1 MLSRFFSDRS
11 IMEARLARPQSV
23 SDGEVISRLAGVF
36 RDVGYEGASMAQL
49 AEATGLQKASLYH
62 RFRGGKQQ
70 MAEEVLAS
78 AIGWFADNV
87 LRPLNGD
94 GPPAERL
101 AEAIRSLNDFYD
113 GGSKACLLNMLSS
126 PRIEEGPFSRSIKD
140 ALEAL
145 VDAFA
150 HLCVAAGW
158 KREEARRQAERLVTM
173 LQGSLVLS
181 RGTGSTAP
189 FRNFLADLPGEVLER
204 PSGTDT
210 LE

>member
-1 MLSRFFSDRS
+1 M
-11 IMEARLARPQSV
+11 ARPQSV
-23 SDGEVISRLAGVF
+23 TDDKVISGLAQVF
-36 RDVGYEGASMAQL
+36 RDVGYDGASMAQL
-49 AEATGLQKASLYH
+49 ADVTGLQKASLYH
-62 RFRGGKQQ
+62 RFPGGKRQ
-70 MAEEVLAS
+70 MADEVLAS
-78 AIGWFADNV
+78 ALAWFGENV

-101 AEAIRSLNDFYD
+101 AEAVRSLNEFYQ

-126 PRIEEGPFSRSIKD
+126 PRIEDGPFSQSIKT

-150 HLCVAAGW
+150 CLCEAAGW
-158 KREEARRQAERLVTM
+158 KRGKQARRQAERLVTM

-189 FRNFLADLPGEVLER
+189 FRNFLADLPDEILNKTPTVRTGK
-204 PSGTDT
+204 
-210 LE
+210 

>member
-1 MLSRFFSDRS
+1 MS
-11 IMEARLARPQSV
+11 RPQSV
-23 SDGEVISRLAGVF
+23 SNDEVVSRLAGVF

-62 RFRGGKQQ
+62 RFQGGKRQ
-70 MAEEVLAS
+70 MAEEVLSS
-78 AIGWFADNV
+78 AIAWFADNV
-87 LRPLNGD
+87 LRPLRSD
-94 GPPAERL
+94 GPPVERL

-126 PRIEEGPFSRSIKD
+126 PRIEDGPFSGSIKD

-145 VDAFA
+145 VEAFA
-150 HLCVAAGW
+150 HLCVTSGW
-158 KREEARRQAERLVTM
+158 ERKAARRKAERLVAM

-189 FRNFLADLPGEVLER
+189 FRNFLADLPGEISEG
-204 PSGTDT
+204 P
-210 LE
+210 